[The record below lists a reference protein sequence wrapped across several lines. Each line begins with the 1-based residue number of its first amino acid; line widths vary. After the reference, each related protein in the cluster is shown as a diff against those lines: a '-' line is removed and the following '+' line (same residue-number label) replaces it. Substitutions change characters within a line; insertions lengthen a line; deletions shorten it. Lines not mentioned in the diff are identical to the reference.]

1 MKKRIIGLLC
11 VGVLAVGMLAGCGGS
26 GGGDA
31 AAPAASAGGEEQ
43 TAAVENTGETY
54 TLIVHQHDPEQS
66 ATGQFLNAWAAAV
79 EEASGGQLDIQVMHG
94 GTMGGPKD
102 TVDMI
107 KNGTCDIG
115 WGLQSFFPDT
125 FPVTEV
131 FQLPGLDI
139 SRATQGSAAIWEF
152 WNTTD
157 YMDDEYAD
165 FHVLFLHTNCQSPI
179 STTDTK
185 LTSISDMAGMNV
197 RANSGPPTMFV
208 QNVGANPT
216 PCPIND
222 LYSNL
227 DKGEMQAC
235 ITDWHA
241 ISSFKLDETIGYY
254 LDENV
259 GVSTY
264 FLMMNKQK
272 YDSLPDDL
280 KKVLDDV
287 SANSAQ
293 YTEAWDAVEDETKA
307 AVADKCYKFDD
318 AGRAELEEAFQKTT
332 DDWIAAMND
341 KGYDGQAIYDKAVE
355 CIENAA
361 K

>member
-1 MKKRIIGLLC
+1 
-11 VGVLAVGMLAGCGGS
+11 MLAGCGGS

-43 TAAVENTGETY
+43 AAVENTGETY

-66 ATGQFLNAWAAAV
+66 ATGQFRNAWAAAV